1 LDIAPSK
8 KLPVLLQNASAEDLS
23 RVDEHSAYLRRLAG
37 IERIEPLAAAGV
49 APQSATALVGELTLL
64 VPLAGLIDVKAE
76 IERLEKRVTKVKDD
90 LRKTQAKLSNENF
103 VRNAPPNVVAQ
114 ERERATEFERTIGSL
129 EVQLARLRDL

>member
-1 LDIAPSK
+1 
-8 KLPVLLQNASAEDLS
+8 
-23 RVDEHSAYLRRLAG
+23 RLAG
-37 IERIEPLAAAGV
+37 IEKIEQLVSGPV

-76 IERLEKRVTKVKDD
+76 IDRLEKRITKVKDD

-114 ERERATEFERTIGSL
+114 EREREAEFERTIVSL
-129 EVQLARLRDL
+129 EAQLARLRDIGNSR